1 MTNNSPYHKR
11 RRQLRPDTPIVDWN
25 EASFATSSF
34 TKEENELA
42 SLTQNAMPHIIGY
55 DSEGNPIYEEPCYS
69 NDNLNPH
76 STNCTEVPTT
86 SPTGINAASG
96 SEEGENATEYYAYE
110 CNEEEA
116 CNEYPPSQGLG
127 WVYVGNCKLDID
139 CPSVY
144 NENTEYSKGDKT
156 SISSDTLNSQVT
168 TSVSCPGFKREEND
182 TNDGE
187 VNDENS
193 VIVPYVYG
201 VESTVYNAN
210 VFLPRLEEQILSN
223 LAGSMMTC
231 LDGNRK
237 LLVTTDK
244 KEKEMM
250 LRRRRRVL
258 KNDMTVRKLES
269 AVEFSVGGIE
279 SAPTDVTNDGGKFC
293 CDLRKA
299 PRQLTLTHSISIFF
313 ALHFI

>member
-11 RRQLRPDTPIVDWN
+11 RRQLRPDTPPIVDWN
-25 EASFATSSF
+25 EASFTTSSF
-34 TKEENELA
+34 TKDESA
-42 SLTQNAMPHIIGY
+42 STSLTQNAMPHIIGY

-76 STNCTEVPTT
+76 STNCTEVPTS
-86 SPTGINAASG
+86 SPTGTNAASG
-96 SEEGENATEYYAYE
+96 SEEGENTTEYYAYE
-110 CNEEEA
+110 CNEEED
-116 CNEYPPSQGLG
+116 CNEYPPGNSQGLG
-127 WVYVGNCKLDID
+127 WVYVGNCKRDID

-168 TSVSCPGFKREEND
+168 TSVSCPGFERSEGND
-182 TNDGE
+182 TNDE

-193 VIVPYVYG
+193 VVIPFVYG

-237 LLVTTDK
+237 LVTTDE
-244 KEKEMM
+244 KEKDMM
-250 LRRRRRVL
+250 LRRRVL
-258 KNDMTVRKLES
+258 KNEMTVRKLEGV
-269 AVEFSVGGIE
+269 AEFSVGGIE
-279 SAPTDVTNDGGKFC
+279 SAPTDVAIDGGKFLC
-293 CDLRKA
+293 C
-299 PRQLTLTHSISIFF
+299 
-313 ALHFI
+313 ALEDK

>member
-11 RRQLRPDTPIVDWN
+11 RRQLRPDKPPIVDWE
-25 EASFATSSF
+25 EASFTTSSF
-34 TKEENELA
+34 TKEEENESA

-76 STNCTEVPTT
+76 ATNCTEVPTS

-96 SEEGENATEYYAYE
+96 SEGEGDDTTEHYTYE

-116 CNEYPPSQGLG
+116 CNEYPPGNSQGLG
-127 WVYVGNCKLDID
+127 WVYVGNCKRDID

-144 NENTEYSKGDKT
+144 NEDTEYSKGDKT
-156 SISSDTLNSQVT
+156 SISSDALNSQVT
-168 TSVSCPGFKREEND
+168 TSVSCPGFESQEGND

-187 VNDENS
+187 VTNENS
-193 VIVPYVYG
+193 VIVPYVYA
-201 VESTVYNAN
+201 VDSTVTNAN

-223 LAGSMMTC
+223 LAASMMTC

-237 LLVTTDK
+237 LVTTDM
-244 KEKEMM
+244 KEKGIM
-250 LRRRRRVL
+250 LRRRVL
-258 KNDMTVRKLES
+258 KNDMTVRNLES
-269 AVEFSVGGIE
+269 AAEFSVGGIE
-279 SAPTDVTNDGGKFC
+279 SSPADVAIDGGKF
-293 CDLRKA
+293 L
-299 PRQLTLTHSISIFF
+299 
-313 ALHFI
+313 